1 MAEALSEAVKS
12 TGVKILWKSGGEFFI
27 DISTDNVEVAKE
39 VCKTAIKLSALYV
52 GYQLLRP
59 VIDAAVKKALG
70 GERDDQEVKDIK
82 PGSLHVVLHCF
93 TDERF
98 LEVLT
103 DYLSGKMK
111 ERLEEEFLQVEHKV
125 KGLIVMIK
133 NMTEVN
139 EIKKAIYKRY
149 HRCVMKKLTR
159 VAVAL
164 CCKFQQDIII
174 YIYFLKDNIEI
185 AFFN

>member
-12 TGVKILWKSGGEFFI
+12 TGVKISWKPGGEFLI
-27 DISTDNVEVAKE
+27 DISTDNVVAKE
-39 VCKTAIKLSALYV
+39 VCKTAITLSALYV
-52 GYQLLRP
+52 VYQLLRP
-59 VIDAAVKKALG
+59 VVDAAVKRALG

-111 ERLEEEFLQVEHKV
+111 ERLEEEFSQVEIKV
-125 KGLIVMIK
+125 KGLKVEIQ
-133 NMTEVN
+133 NMAEVN
-139 EIKKAIYKRY
+139 EIKEAIYKRY
-149 HRCVMKKLTR
+149 HKCFMKNVMS
-159 VAVAL
+159 VAHAT
-164 CCKFQQDIII
+164 CFKFQRDFHPNISTTLTLT
-174 YIYFLKDNIEI
+174 FL
-185 AFFN
+185 A